1 MKNVLIPTDFS
12 YASLELIARAAL
24 TMKGRFNI
32 ILFHAFRMPDSL
44 IDIVSRHS
52 IHHHG
57 DYITEGLRIRC
68 KKLKAAYP
76 NIGNISFRIMYG
88 SSGSAFEHYAEAND
102 IDLII
107 WPEEHEFVPV
117 NRDSVDPS
125 KMFKKSGIEIVRELK
140 SKREATLHRPVATP
154 LYELEGE
161 LAWPLLPVK
170 AN

>member
-12 YASLELIARAAL
+12 YASLGLIARAAS
-24 TMKGRFNI
+24 TIKGRFNI
-32 ILFHAFRMPDSL
+32 ILFHAFQMPDSL

-52 IHHHG
+52 INHHG

-68 KKLKAAYP
+68 KKLKATYP

-88 SSGSAFEHYAEAND
+88 STLAAFEHYAEAND

-107 WPEEHEFVPV
+107 WPDELEFATV

-125 KMFKKSGIEIVRELK
+125 RMFRRSGIEILK
-140 SKREATLHRPVATP
+140 KLESKKAATVNNAYPAFQ
-154 LYELEGE
+154 GE
-161 LAWPLLPVK
+161 LAERTGS
-170 AN
+170 